1 MLKILMVCHGNICRS
16 VCAEMVMKHLI
27 RGAGLDGEIAI
38 ASAATTTEE
47 IGNDVYPPMR
57 RTLIAHGI
65 PVERHSARKMTRAD
79 GEAYDLLIGMD
90 EENLED
96 MARICGANGKL
107 RSLMTYAGRPGAE
120 VADPWYTRDF
130 EAAYR
135 DVLAGCEGLLR
146 RIREGKAL

>member
-1 MLKILMVCHGNICRS
+1 MTKILFICHGNICRS

-27 RGAGLDGEIAI
+27 RGAGLDGEVTV

-96 MARICGANGKL
+96 MARICGADRKL